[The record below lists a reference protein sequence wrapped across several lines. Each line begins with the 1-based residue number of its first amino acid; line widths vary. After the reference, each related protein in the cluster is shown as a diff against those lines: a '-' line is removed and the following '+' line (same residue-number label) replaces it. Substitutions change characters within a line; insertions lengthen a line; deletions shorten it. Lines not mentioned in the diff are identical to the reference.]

1 MTERGTPVEERTP
14 LGLHGAPP
22 GAGPA
27 PVGMPGEGE
36 GGFPPPP
43 PPVGPA
49 SRGDLLLSALLPGAA
64 HLRRGRG
71 WGGALLF
78 LWAALLAL
86 TLFRWDRIGEMLS
99 ARPLAVDEGLALAG
113 LALLLAA
120 AWATPL
126 WDLGVRSRRPRKERG
141 DSQWALAWRQ
151 LSGNRMAM
159 GGLGIIV
166 ALYLLAL
173 LTPLIAPFDPSAQ
186 GDIVATR
193 YLSPSGAHPM
203 GTDRFGRDLFS
214 RVLYGARISLS
225 IGFIAM
231 GIGVTMGTLV
241 GALAGYLGG
250 MVDGALMRFTDMM
263 LSFPRLILLIV
274 IIAMFDASIFLV
286 VVVLGLTGWMGV
298 ARIVRGEVLSIRER
312 EFVQAA
318 VALGMRDGRI
328 IFRHVIPNVFA
339 PVIVFAT
346 LGIGNTILLEAGL
359 SFLGLGVPPP
369 TPSWGSIINE
379 GRDALLTAWWVST
392 FPGLAIVFTVVAFN
406 LLGDGLRDALDPRQR
421 S

>member
-1 MTERGTPVEERTP
+1 MPPRT
-14 LGLHGAPP
+14 H
-22 GAGPA
+22 
-27 PVGMPGEGE
+27 
-36 GGFPPPP
+36 
-43 PPVGPA
+43 
-49 SRGDLLLSALLPGAA
+49 LLATALLPGSA
-64 HLRRGRG
+64 HFVRKK
-71 WGGALLF
+71 
-78 LWAALLAL
+78 
-86 TLFRWDRIGEMLS
+86 
-99 ARPLAVDEGLALAG
+99 ARSGLALASSWIVLLGLALWRRDRIAEFVSSRPLAFDEALAVGG
-113 LALLLAA
+113 LALLLVGIWG
-120 AWATPL
+120 WAM
-126 WDLGVRSRRPRKERG
+126 WDIAVRASRPPKRGG
-141 DSQWALAWRQ
+141 DSQWALALRQ
-151 LSGNRMAM
+151 LETNRMAIA
-159 GGLGIIV
+159 GIVTIV
-166 ALYLLAL
+166 VLYGLAL
-173 LTPLIAPFDPSAQ
+173 LTPLLAPFDPTAQ
-186 GDIVATR
+186 TDIVQTR
-193 YLSPSGAHPM
+193 FLSPSFDHPM
-203 GTDRFGRDLFS
+203 GTDRFGRDIFS

-231 GIGVTMGTLV
+231 GIGVTLGTLV
-241 GALAGYLGG
+241 GALAGYIGG
-250 MVDGALMRFTDMM
+250 LVDGALMRFTDMM

-298 ARIVRGEVLSIRER
+298 ARIVRGEVLSVRER

-328 IFRHVIPNVFA
+328 IFRHVIPNVLA

-379 GRDALLTAWWVST
+379 GRDSLLNAWWIST

-421 S
+421 K